1 MASKR
6 VTSVIT
12 IAQTIFAT
20 PKHQTGK
27 VTAINI
33 DNQSAGARTLIFQDI
48 FTPDASVG
56 QTSPTEQTVVR
67 LQITIAAGQSVSV
80 DKNTLEDLRF
90 LGTAKVV
97 GDATSTLCV
106 ILTNYHFE

>member
-12 IAQTIFAT
+12 TAVTIFAA
-20 PKHQTGK
+20 PEHQTGK
-27 VTAINI
+27 ITAINI
-33 DNQSAGARTLIFQDI
+33 DNQSAVARTLIFQDV

-56 QTSPTEQTVVR
+56 TTSPTEQTVVR
-67 LQITIAAGQSVSV
+67 LQVTIAAGQSISV
-80 DKNTLEDLRF
+80 DRNTLEDIRI